1 MGQRRNT
8 KRPKVGT
15 KKKSTAKKRTTKRKK
30 AVQKKKR
37 DLVKTPGLNKN
48 LFSRIKQE
56 YHDLD
61 YSNNLSIKDQK
72 WMSQFMEEYLGAQLD
87 EETLQNK
94 YKRKAFHKSKKKRK
108 DCFDRNN
115 ARQRDIYGLSRAI
128 GTLDNLDAPMIE
140 NMEEAHVDPNYE
152 EIHIEILEAESE
164 QNSIL
169 SLKEYETLKDNLTP
183 EAKAF
188 YIKHYKLGK

>member
-8 KRPKVGT
+8 KRSKVRT
-15 KKKSTAKKRTTKRKK
+15 KKKSSRKTSKAKKKK
-30 AVQKKKR
+30 VIQKKKR

-48 LFSRIKQE
+48 LFSRVKQE

-61 YSNNLSIKDQK
+61 YSNNLSAKDQV

-87 EETLQNK
+87 EDTLKNK

-140 NMEEAHVDPNYE
+140 HMDEAHVDPNYE
-152 EIHIEILEAESE
+152 EMHIEILEAESE

-169 SLKEYETLKDNLTP
+169 SLKEYEILKDNLTP

-188 YIKHYKLGK
+188 YIKYYKLK